1 MNRFFGIGRATAT
14 PELEQTNSGVAYTRF
29 GIAIDRNYK
38 DQAGEKI
45 TDFLNV
51 IVWRGL
57 AETCAKYIEK
67 GRQIAVVGAGEMGG
81 AIVCGLVAGGR
92 VPAGN
97 IRVSNPTRP
106 KLEALERAC
115 PGVHI
120 TTSNKEAV
128 RGAHLIDELREIEDD
143 DLPF

>member
-38 DQAGEKI
+38 DQDGEKI

-51 IVWRGL
+51 VAWRGL
-57 AETCAKYIEK
+57 AENCAKYIEK
-67 GRQIAVVGAGEMGG
+67 GRQIAVVGTVNTRTYTGQDGVKRTVTE
-81 AIVCGLVAGGR
+81 IVADNVEFLGSASKTADK
-92 VPAGN
+92 PN
-97 IRVSNPTRP
+97 SRP
-106 KLEALERAC
+106 K
-115 PGVHI
+115 
-120 TTSNKEAV
+120 
-128 RGAHLIDELREIEDD
+128 IDELREIEDD